1 MRRRNFENF
10 PTTKSS
16 CGTRWGKKRE
26 EWLYP
31 CLEDG
36 RRMMRRTP
44 TKQNKTKK
52 QKKNHD
58 NKIKPTPVQPR
69 PRPPKIKIL
78 SNPAAGPKSIQKRD
92 VHMCITGEKQTKQN
106 ATEKKNT
113 MSCNCSYD
121 WKRGARNEDMNF
133 CVNMVKCTVCMSVYD
148 YICCHYM
155 RGGYRVLLEYETSH
169 YTLFVQTFFWDYL
182 GFWGGS
188 GPRRWKWKLRP
199 FYFNNLPVKEAN
211 SRLQITDLNTARRQ
225 NGFFSAHQKAIS
237 TMTQMWSSLQ
247 GNKKRSYGVDK
258 AFRLNE
264 FPSQIGGNR

>member
-44 TKQNKTKK
+44 KK
-52 QKKNHD
+52 QKSNKNKTQENKNH
-58 NKIKPTPVQPR
+58 PSQPR
-69 PRPPKIKIL
+69 PPRHPTGPKIKIL

-92 VHMCITGEKQTKQN
+92 VHMCITGEKTNQTKCN
-106 ATEKKNT
+106 GKKNT

-121 WKRGARNEDMNF
+121 WKRGGTE
-133 CVNMVKCTVCMSVYD
+133 CTVCMSVYD

-155 RGGYRVLLEYETSH
+155 RGGYHVLL
-169 YTLFVQTFFWDYL
+169 
-182 GFWGGS
+182 
-188 GPRRWKWKLRP
+188 
-199 FYFNNLPVKEAN
+199 
-211 SRLQITDLNTARRQ
+211 
-225 NGFFSAHQKAIS
+225 S
-237 TMTQMWSSLQ
+237 T
-247 GNKKRSYGVDK
+247 
-258 AFRLNE
+258 
-264 FPSQIGGNR
+264 

>member
-44 TKQNKTKK
+44 KKQNKTKK

-69 PRPPKIKIL
+69 PRPPKIKNLKQPSSWAQIDTEERC
-78 SNPAAGPKSIQKRD
+78 SH
-92 VHMCITGEKQTKQN
+92 VHHRRKTNQTKCN
-106 ATEKKNT
+106 GKKEHHV
-113 MSCNCSYD
+113 MQLFI
-121 WKRGARNEDMNF
+121 RLEAGARNEDMNF

-237 TMTQMWSSLQ
+237 AMTQMWSSLQ

>member
-69 PRPPKIKIL
+69 PRPPKIKNLKQPSSWAQIDTEERC
-78 SNPAAGPKSIQKRD
+78 SH
-92 VHMCITGEKQTKQN
+92 VHHRRKTNQTKCN
-106 ATEKKNT
+106 GKKNT

-133 CVNMVKCTVCMSVYD
+133 CVNMVKCAVCMSVYD

-155 RGGYRVLLEYETSH
+155 RGGYRVLLSTKLLITRFLFKLFFETTWGFEVEAVRADENENCVRSISIISQ
-169 YTLFVQTFFWDYL
+169 LRKQTRAY
-182 GFWGGS
+182 
-188 GPRRWKWKLRP
+188 R
-199 FYFNNLPVKEAN
+199 
-211 SRLQITDLNTARRQ
+211 
-225 NGFFSAHQKAIS
+225 
-237 TMTQMWSSLQ
+237 
-247 GNKKRSYGVDK
+247 
-258 AFRLNE
+258 
-264 FPSQIGGNR
+264 